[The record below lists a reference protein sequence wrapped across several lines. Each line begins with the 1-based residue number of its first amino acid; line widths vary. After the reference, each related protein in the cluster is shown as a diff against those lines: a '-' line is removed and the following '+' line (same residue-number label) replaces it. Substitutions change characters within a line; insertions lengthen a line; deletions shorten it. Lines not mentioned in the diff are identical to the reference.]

1 MKKWPTPRAGNP
13 GSRKPG
19 TGGGGLERGSETA
32 GLRELSLFSGAGGGL
47 LGSMLLGWRT
57 VAAVEI
63 DPYCQRVLCARG
75 GYMADTES
83 DSGSELGGEHHEG
96 RPLVGT
102 STDAGRGTGVGD
114 SSERGGLD
122 RRHQESGS
130 EGVMEPFPVYSDIR
144 DFHPVPGSCDIVTG
158 GFPCQ
163 PFSQAGKRLG
173 EDDPRNMWPHA
184 VRVLRESGASL
195 GFFENVPG
203 LLSAHSELCPD
214 CREPLELIEAD
225 IGCAYIDSDGELRG
239 MLPIFWCEAC
249 QTLMDET
256 AAIPDFYFGTVLGDL
271 AEAGFDAEWC
281 VLGADDVGA
290 PHRRKRLWIL
300 AYRPGVRLEGS
311 ELQREW
317 EPVNERSSDGRSPWW
332 CDPADLPDT
341 ECGRFRRAL
350 LQMQEHGPIVQGPGQ
365 TRDAAFASDQ
375 PNDDWLLEP
384 YVGRVAHGVASRV
397 DRLRALGN
405 GQVPQCMAAAFTYL
419 AGQAGLLT
427 WPVLELD
434 SD

>member
-1 MKKWPTPRAGNP
+1 MAYTKSREPWQPQAGD
-13 GSRKPG
+13 
-19 TGGGGLERGSETA
+19 GGGGLERGSETA

-75 GYMADTES
+75 GYMAVDNSGGEGYPKNEAGDTTGP
-83 DSGSELGGEHHEG
+83 DSGE
-96 RPLVGT
+96 RVPI
-102 STDAGRGTGVGD
+102 DAGTHR
-114 SSERGGLD
+114 
-122 RRHQESGS
+122 
-130 EGVMEPFPVYSDIR
+130 FPVYSDVR

-184 VRVLRESGASL
+184 VRVLVESGAPL

-203 LLSAHSELCPD
+203 LLSS
-214 CREPLELIEAD
+214 
-225 IGCAYIDSDGELRG
+225 G
-239 MLPIFWCEAC
+239 
-249 QTLMDET
+249 
-256 AAIPDFYFGTVLGDL
+256 YFGTVLGDL

-332 CDPADLPDT
+332 CDPADVGDA
-341 ECGRFRRAL
+341 R
-350 LQMQEHGPIVQGPGQ
+350 HGPQHQRPRDEGGQCGERPPVGAVASEPSKVGDAGSGLRSRRSPKPWREAEGRAAPGR
-365 TRDAAFASDQ
+365 TGEGDEPRPEGEPVSSLVCVADGLASGLGGCV
-375 PNDDWLLEP
+375 P
-384 YVGRVAHGVASRV
+384 RVAVGVPERV
-397 DRLRALGN
+397 NRLRALGN

-419 AGQAGLLT
+419 ARQAGVT
-427 WPVLELD
+427 P
-434 SD
+434 SCT